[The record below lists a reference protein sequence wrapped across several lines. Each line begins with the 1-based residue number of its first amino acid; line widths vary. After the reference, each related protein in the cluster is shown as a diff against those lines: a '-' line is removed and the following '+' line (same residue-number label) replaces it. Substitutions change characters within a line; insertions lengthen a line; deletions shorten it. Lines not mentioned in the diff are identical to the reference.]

1 MGTRIHLLAAAGALA
16 ASAVG
21 SAAWAQSVSP
31 AQSGSA
37 NQPSSSTAGP
47 ASDDKGASQRGPVRR
62 EVAPLP
68 RRQPAGAAAKEN
80 GAVPQ
85 TGGQA
90 AAPSAAQPHA
100 KPAADAA
107 QSPAPVWSK
116 EEIAVAKAQCNVALY
131 GIEAKVEA
139 EDPIREGAC
148 GSPHVVKLVSIGRAP
163 EVVLSPPATLT
174 CDMVAALYKWMKAEV
189 QPLARR
195 ELGGPIV
202 KIETMSSYSCR
213 NAYGRT
219 RTNLSE
225 HGRANALDIGGFATG
240 TGDTTRVLVS
250 WGPTLREMRALA
262 GAPKTDAA
270 KPAVAVSP
278 GAQPPAAAPAS
289 PARPAPARG
298 DPYAVSGAS
307 QPSQPSLTPA
317 LPGVIVRS
325 LPGLDHGSAAFG
337 LAPSSRLGGPKQKDE
352 AAATAAPSSAPTPR
366 VIRPEAKAAPGP
378 MPDLDP
384 KRTRFLREAHTTA
397 CKYFGT
403 VLGPEANRDHQNH
416 FHLDMAPRKTG
427 NYCH

>member
-16 ASAVG
+16 ASTAGVT
-21 SAAWAQSVSP
+21 AWAQSASSP
-31 AQSGSA
+31 QPGTAS
-37 NQPSSSTAGP
+37 QPSSKTTSPAG
-47 ASDDKGASQRGPVRR
+47 DDKEGISRPPVRR

-68 RRQPAGAAAKEN
+68 RRQPAGAAKEKA
-80 GAVPQ
+80 AVPQ
-85 TGGQA
+85 NGQA
-90 AAPSAAQPHA
+90 GAQPA
-100 KPAADAA
+100 TQSQAQASAPADAS
-107 QSPAPVWSK
+107 QPATPVWSK
-116 EEIAVAKAQCNVALY
+116 EEIAVAKAQCNIAMY
-131 GIEAKVEA
+131 GIEAKLEP
-139 EDPIREGAC
+139 EDPIKEGTC
-148 GSPHVVKLVSIGRAP
+148 GAPHVVKLVSIGRSP
-163 EVVLSPPATLT
+163 EVVLSPPAILT

-202 KIETMSSYSCR
+202 RIETMSSYSCR
-213 NAYGRT
+213 NAYGRA

-240 TGDTTRVLVS
+240 SGDTTRVLAS

-262 GAPKTDAA
+262 GVSKADGA
-270 KPAVAVSP
+270 KPGGGTAPV
-278 GAQPPAAAPAS
+278 AQPPAAAAS
-289 PARPAPARG
+289 PAQPAPARS
-298 DPYAVSGAS
+298 DPYAVSGAA
-307 QPSQPSLTPA
+307 QPPVAPA
-317 LPGVIVRS
+317 LPGVIVRN

-337 LAPSSRLGGPKQKDE
+337 LAPASRLGGPKPKE
-352 AAATAAPSSAPTPR
+352 EPAGPSPAAATPPK
-366 VIRPEAKAAPGP
+366 VIRPEAKAAPGT

-384 KRTRFLREAHTTA
+384 KRTRFLREAHTSA